1 MRRKGPIYILTAVI
15 ALLGVLVSGCGNTA
29 SSVVL
34 SEYLPDDKAI
44 VVTDKSQYHIQIDP
58 QEQQI
63 LEEMELLLENKKAA
77 LYIGSYYDIAVLDK
91 DTGKIFFSNRLL
103 YQEES
108 KNFSQDQQN
117 NAFSQLVVEYL
128 DGAGRIAK
136 MTSFPQCYDNKEKDQ
151 VTVEKGKDE
160 VDVHYYF
167 GTKTED
173 KLVCQVFTPETFEK
187 FKKIGEQ
194 MREEGE
200 LITIGL
206 GAFYLRLQL
215 CGI

>member
-128 DGAGRIAK
+128 DGAGRI
-136 MTSFPQCYDNKEKDQ
+136 
-151 VTVEKGKDE
+151 
-160 VDVHYYF
+160 
-167 GTKTED
+167 
-173 KLVCQVFTPETFEK
+173 CQNDIFSAV
-187 FKKIGEQ
+187 
-194 MREEGE
+194 
-200 LITIGL
+200 L
-206 GAFYLRLQL
+206 
-215 CGI
+215 

>member
-77 LYIGSYYDIAVLDK
+77 LYIGSYYDIAVLDFLFQSAVISG
-91 DTGKIFFSNRLL
+91 GK
-103 YQEES
+103 
-108 KNFSQDQQN
+108 
-117 NAFSQLVVEYL
+117 
-128 DGAGRIAK
+128 
-136 MTSFPQCYDNKEKDQ
+136 
-151 VTVEKGKDE
+151 
-160 VDVHYYF
+160 
-167 GTKTED
+167 
-173 KLVCQVFTPETFEK
+173 
-187 FKKIGEQ
+187 
-194 MREEGE
+194 
-200 LITIGL
+200 
-206 GAFYLRLQL
+206 
-215 CGI
+215 

>member
-194 MREEGE
+194 MREEGS
-200 LITIGL
+200 LSRSDWGRFTS
-206 GAFYLRLQL
+206 AYN
-215 CGI
+215 

>member
-1 MRRKGPIYILTAVI
+1 M
-15 ALLGVLVSGCGNTA
+15 LVSGCGNTA

-136 MTSFPQCYDNKEKDQ
+136 MTSFPA
-151 VTVEKGKDE
+151 V
-160 VDVHYYF
+160 
-167 GTKTED
+167 
-173 KLVCQVFTPETFEK
+173 L
-187 FKKIGEQ
+187 
-194 MREEGE
+194 
-200 LITIGL
+200 
-206 GAFYLRLQL
+206 
-215 CGI
+215 